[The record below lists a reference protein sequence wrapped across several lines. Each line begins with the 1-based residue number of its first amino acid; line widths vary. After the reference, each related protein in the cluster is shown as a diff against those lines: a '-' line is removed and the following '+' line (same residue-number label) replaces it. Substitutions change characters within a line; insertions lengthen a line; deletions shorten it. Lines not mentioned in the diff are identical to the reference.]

1 MYKYENTSIQIQDL
15 IIFLNQL
22 ASSDTQT
29 KFAFVQVFS
38 VQIMSRLK
46 YKYEH
51 KNKCK
56 QKYERNFYFN

>member
-22 ASSDTQT
+22 ASSDSQT
-29 KFAFVQVFS
+29 NFAFVQVLS
-38 VQIMSRLK
+38 VGIMSRLK
-46 YKYEH
+46 YKYQH

-56 QKYERNFYFN
+56 QKNEHNLYFN